1 MFRPNSTKTS
11 IFEVQLEGVPVVIKI
26 CPNPSFNSTALQELG
41 YLDNLNYYYGI
52 SKFNNS
58 VFGWAGHTENG
69 SIISTVE
76 DVYHRVALYPTAE
89 DLLEA

>member
-11 IFEVQLEGVPVVIKI
+11 IFEVQLEGVPVVIEI
-26 CPNPSFNSTALQELG
+26 CPNPSFNGTALQELG
-41 YLDNLNYYYGI
+41 YLDNLNYFYGI
-52 SKFNNS
+52 NKFNNS